1 MTKKAIDILMSI
13 GFDIGK
19 DIFDLV
25 DLDSDGQLV
34 LRKKLKRLA
43 FLLTFEKPLKC
54 VVGVKKASS
63 RASWQG
69 FFQSCRYEL
78 FGQRLGV
85 TADEACPSEKGC
97 FRGRCPD
104 MMKIPVC
111 GRFSMLICASGQAS
125 LPSSRCRSE
134 RMKS

>member
-34 LRKKLKRLA
+34 LRKKLKRLT

-85 TADEACPSEKGC
+85 TADEGMSIGKGMLSRKVPRHDENPSLRT
-97 FRGRCPD
+97 FFDAHLR
-104 MMKIPVC
+104 
-111 GRFSMLICASGQAS
+111 
-125 LPSSRCRSE
+125 
-134 RMKS
+134 